1 MGSKII
7 NEPFRTAYNY
17 DNFKGLPF
25 SYKTESG
32 SPMKNEYSYKR
43 DNFGR
48 KVLEKSGETNLYE
61 LIQLSLEETKIENI
75 LARCAAGDT
84 SMLHPTGGQYLDTT
98 EMPNNLIEAQQ
109 AIQQLENTWADLPME
124 IKNKYNND
132 VEYFIGQSGKEEWLR
147 DMGLLPAEAKT
158 IAQME
163 EAANAGVAPKT
174 IDARGEVNE

>member
-1 MGSKII
+1 MANKVI
-7 NEPFRTAYNY
+7 EQPFRTAYNY

-32 SPMKNEYSYKR
+32 SPMKNEYGYKR

-48 KVLEKSGETNLYE
+48 KVLEKTGETNLYE
-61 LIQLSLEETKIENI
+61 LIQLSLEDTKIENI

-98 EMPNNLIEAQQ
+98 ELPNNLIEAQQ
-109 AIQQLENTWADLPME
+109 AIQQLENTWQDLPMD

-132 VEYFIGQSGKEEWLR
+132 VEYFIGQSGKDEWLR
-147 DMGLLPAEAKT
+147 DMGLLPAEAKA
-158 IAQME
+158 IAEME
-163 EAANAGVAPKT
+163 KVADTAKAPKT
-174 IDARGEVNE
+174 IDAGGEVNE